1 MNNLE
6 AYDLLKSNNDSVNE
20 ATKNF
25 LELFQISQTEIEHFR
40 YRFRGLISERKV
52 FRKTGSLENWNSQ
65 VFFHH
70 QEVVDDVEGAI
81 SADSFSHNSAKIF
94 TSEKEVFI
102 EENILPS
109 RKHILDIT
117 TESLTK
123 RLSILIDH
131 INFIA
136 KRESVDAKKIATLSL
151 EILAQREYD
160 RKSTKVCKEIISTG
174 AFAPSNCIL
183 VFDKAAA
190 LIDIL
195 EIGKRKYIQLRLICK
210 PEGFI
215 VPTYRKVSLYRHQ
228 LALSNDIEIVKNIN
242 NYPIGVAMNYSKILS
257 FTTERLIEEIGPKQE
272 THFPLNIE
280 IPDGLDGSGSHKVYN
295 QVNSHIGFSTK
306 SFILFAF
313 RILTIKNNKN
323 QILWLNDTP
332 NSPFVTRPITL
343 VSLKENHEN
352 VDFIMK
358 TLINH
363 ETSKIEHSGFD
374 TIGGHVNVRIFRSLF
389 DSKMAATLS
398 GAGGASCQLC
408 TANHN
413 QLKDTTLISD
423 GFQINRHIHDAIEI
437 FNDVNVED
445 FLKMDS
451 NSRFGFTHPP
461 ISGKDILAI
470 SPLHSYLCVFRWLM
484 LLIYHLDAGVTKWS
498 PTSSR
503 VKNAMNRIRSLL
515 LQETFL

>member
-1 MNNLE
+1 M
-6 AYDLLKSNNDSVNE
+6 
-20 ATKNF
+20 
-25 LELFQISQTEIEHFR
+25 IE
-40 YRFRGLISERKV
+40 K
-52 FRKTGSLENWNSQ
+52 
-65 VFFHH
+65 
-70 QEVVDDVEGAI
+70 
-81 SADSFSHNSAKIF
+81 
-94 TSEKEVFI
+94 
-102 EENILPS
+102 P
-109 RKHILDIT
+109 
-117 TESLTK
+117 
-123 RLSILIDH
+123 
-131 INFIA
+131 
-136 KRESVDAKKIATLSL
+136 
-151 EILAQREYD
+151 
-160 RKSTKVCKEIISTG
+160 VCKEIISTG
-174 AFAPSNCIL
+174 TFAPSNCIL
-183 VFDKAAA
+183 AFDKAAA

-195 EIGKRKYIQLRLICK
+195 EIGKRKYTQLRLICK

-257 FTTERLIEEIGPKQE
+257 FTTERLIEVIGPIQE

-280 IPDGLDGSGSHKVYN
+280 IADGLDGSGSHKVYN
-295 QVNSHIGFSTK
+295 QDNSHIGFSTK

-313 RILTIKNNKN
+313 KILTIKNNKN
-323 QILWLNDTP
+323 KILWLNDTP

-423 GFQINRHIHDAIEI
+423 GFPINRHIHDAIEI
-437 FNDVNVED
+437 FNDVNVEK

-515 LQETFL
+515 LQETSYYIDLLSCDEGTSSTGNVARDCFNNKHDFLKWATSTINPEDKEKVQTIHTNLGAILRVYNSSHKLDVCKLDSICKETYMTLSTISRELA